1 MFITKEMNYSA
12 EWIDNILMDQSGFE
26 QLPRKNVRI
35 AILNV
40 SGSQLRTDRFRP
52 IINVRAIILGQVFDN
67 ETWLSY

>member
-52 IINVRAIILGQVFDN
+52 IINVKAIILGQVFDN